1 MTFSFSISTA
11 TGIGP
16 EAFRFEGPHE
26 AVGLRGNERYYIL
39 RPEVIEAYFY
49 MWRYTH
55 NPKYREWAWE
65 AAQVSYFRKMLVDY
79 SKPGMGGG
87 YSGYFW
93 VGMCRWDS
101 DTLTLY

>member
-1 MTFSFSISTA
+1 MSVSTA

-26 AVGLRGNERYYIL
+26 AVGLRSNERYYIL

-55 NPKYREWAWE
+55 DQKYREWAWE
-65 AAQVSYFRKMLVDY
+65 AAQVSRYNKEYKSLQFDLEILPIKQSPV
-79 SKPGMGGG
+79 
-87 YSGYFW
+87 
-93 VGMCRWDS
+93 
-101 DTLTLY
+101 

>member
-1 MTFSFSISTA
+1 MSVSTA

-26 AVGLRGNERYYIL
+26 AVGLRSNERYYIL

-55 NPKYREWAWE
+55 DQKYREWAWE
-65 AAQVSYFRKMLVDY
+65 AAQVSIITKNINPY
-79 SKPGMGGG
+79 S
-87 YSGYFW
+87 
-93 VGMCRWDS
+93 
-101 DTLTLY
+101 LTLKYSRSNKAQYSQTTKRQTN

>member
-1 MTFSFSISTA
+1 MALLSISTA

-26 AVGLRGNERYYIL
+26 AVGLRYTERYYIL
-39 RPEVIEAYFY
+39 RPEVIEGFFY

-65 AAQVSYFRKMLVDY
+65 AAQVSIER
-79 SKPGMGGG
+79 
-87 YSGYFW
+87 
-93 VGMCRWDS
+93 
-101 DTLTLY
+101 

>member
-1 MTFSFSISTA
+1 MITILCYFPIITA

-26 AVGLRGNERYYIL
+26 AIGLRSGERYYIL

-55 NPKYREWAWE
+55 EPKYREWAWE
-65 AAQVSYFRKMLVDY
+65 ATQVSRM
-79 SKPGMGGG
+79 
-87 YSGYFW
+87 
-93 VGMCRWDS
+93 S
-101 DTLTLY
+101 DVTEEIITCGKDTS

>member
-1 MTFSFSISTA
+1 MSISTA

-55 NPKYREWAWE
+55 DPKYREWAWE
-65 AAQVSYFRKMLVDY
+65 AAQVSI
-79 SKPGMGGG
+79 
-87 YSGYFW
+87 
-93 VGMCRWDS
+93 
-101 DTLTLY
+101 